1 LTGAVYS
8 TFNVEHALGT
18 NYSVPIACGSES
30 HHAVFPSLRLGRS
43 AVMRSRAAA
52 ILRPGA
58 SWVTQGPD
66 IGEIAL
72 RFGADDF
79 GSVMF
84 EENVVSSAGT
94 TYCIDAAAIEARIR
108 AAGFRSAR
116 RNVRYDWL
124 TDPV

>member
-1 LTGAVYS
+1 
-8 TFNVEHALGT
+8 
-18 NYSVPIACGSES
+18 
-30 HHAVFPSLRLGRS
+30 
-43 AVMRSRAAA
+43 
-52 ILRPGA
+52 
-58 SWVTQGPD
+58 
-66 IGEIAL
+66 
-72 RFGADDF
+72 
-79 GSVMF
+79 MF